1 MMNYWPAFITSLS
14 ETFDAYRDCR
24 FDQAE
29 TVTYKITRADAADS
43 GAEGAYVTLN
53 HSTGLER
60 QRYRYLV
67 KQLNAVCG
75 GAQLP
80 DYLGE

>member
-1 MMNYWPAFITSLS
+1 MRNYWPAFITNLS
-14 ETFDAYRDCR
+14 ETFDTDRDCR

-53 HSTGLER
+53 HSTELER
-60 QRYRYLV
+60 Q
-67 KQLNAVCG
+67 KAVFVYNRVF
-75 GAQLP
+75 AAA
-80 DYLGE
+80 